1 MNNMDMLVKH
11 MLDLHDA
18 IEESYEKA
26 RYMPCLVLLY
36 SGIDV
41 AASLEPKLG
50 TGVGDRFKK
59 WVNRYMLKSG
69 SLKCTASDLCGA
81 RCAVVHTFTPES
93 DLSKGGKARV
103 IGYAFGV
110 AELDKLD
117 KASNIAA
124 QSRQVNVHARSLI
137 DAFYEGF
144 GTYLEE
150 VRGDRVRLQEIE
162 RTAGLWAVSMNP
174 KTIDD
179 YLEIQKRLM
188 GPQTP

>member
-18 IEESYEKA
+18 IEDSYQKA

-41 AASLEPKLG
+41 AASLEPSLG
-50 TGVGDRFKK
+50 TGVGDRFRK
-59 WVNRYMLKSG
+59 WVDRYMLKSG
-69 SLKCTASDLCGA
+69 SLKCTATDLYAA

-93 DLSKGGKARV
+93 DLSKKREARV
-103 IGYAFGV
+103 IGYAFG
-110 AELDKLD
+110 AAKLHKLD
-117 KASNIAA
+117 EASDIAG

-150 VRGDRVRLQEIE
+150 ARGDKLRLQEIE
-162 RTAGLWAVSMNP
+162 RTAGLWSVSMSLKP
-174 KTIDD
+174 IDD
-179 YLEIQKRLM
+179 YLEIAKRLNW
-188 GPQTP
+188 QT